1 MAARFAGGFV
11 ACALALAPA
20 LGCAKGVVRAAQ
32 VPVGEVAAT
41 RHRFTGSAMGAAVEV
56 VIEETEDAAG
66 RERAR
71 AAARA
76 ALVELERLDF
86 TLSDWKSTSEL
97 SQFNRSTAPRVSAS
111 EDLRAVLARA
121 LEVAESSDGLYDPT
135 IGPLVKLWRASR
147 ATGTLPD
154 RATLESARA
163 RVGWRGLSIDGPDI
177 VRADTAVALDFG
189 GIGKGYGAVRAVEA
203 ARSAGAP
210 RVLVAVAGDIA
221 AGDAPRDGSGWS
233 VEIAAESPA
242 LGAERVALENGA
254 ISTSG
259 ASVQWVEIDGVR
271 YAHIVD
277 PRTGL
282 GARTLAQV
290 TVIGPLGASVD
301 ALGTAL
307 ALTRDDREAAAILAR
322 FPRHSARI
330 ERNGAAAWIGA
341 TARDGAEESTR
352 QSNPRHSNPRH

>member
-1 MAARFAGGFV
+1 MAARVAGGVV

-20 LGCAKGVVRAAQ
+20 LGCAKGVMRAEQ
-32 VPVGEVAAT
+32 VPVGEVEAT
-41 RHRFTGSAMGAAVEV
+41 RHRFTGSAMGAAVEI
-56 VIEETEDAAG
+56 VIEETDDAAG

-97 SQFNRSTAPRVSAS
+97 SQFNRSTAARVSAS
-111 EDLRAVLARA
+111 EDLRAVLTRA
-121 LEVAESSDGLYDPT
+121 LEVAERTDGLYDPT

-147 ATGTLPD
+147 ATGALPD
-154 RATLESARA
+154 AATLESARA

-177 VRADTAVALDFG
+177 VRADTTAELDFG

-203 ARSAGAP
+203 ARRAGAP

-221 AGDAPRDGSGWS
+221 AGDAPRDGPAWS

-242 LGAERVALENGA
+242 LGAERVVLENGA
-254 ISTSG
+254 VSTSG

-282 GARTLAQV
+282 GAQSPAQV
-290 TVIGPLGASVD
+290 TVVGPLDSSVD

-307 ALTRDDREAAAILAR
+307 ALTRDDAEAAVILAR
-322 FPRHSARI
+322 FPHHSARI
-330 ERNGAAAWIGA
+330 ERSGVVSWIGA
-341 TARDGAEESTR
+341 TARDGAEESA
-352 QSNPRHSNPRH
+352 RH